1 MCITCRRPTIFIAA
15 ANVRGGSLHRGAA
28 SHLLSLAPL
37 LHVTRIIIVATMTTM
52 ARTRAA
58 EPIRRLQEINGRTYA
73 IEALPVDRDR
83 WRARLAQSGTTN
95 ALMPFYGTTPDEA
108 IDQLT
113 AWLLRVGRPS
123 SPRQS

>member
-1 MCITCRRPTIFIAA
+1 
-15 ANVRGGSLHRGAA
+15 
-28 SHLLSLAPL
+28 
-37 LHVTRIIIVATMTTM
+37 MTTM

-58 EPIRRLQEINGRTYA
+58 QPIRRMQEINGRTYA

-108 IDQLT
+108 IDLLT
-113 AWLLRVGRPS
+113 AWLSRVGRPS
-123 SPRQS
+123 SPPRS